1 MYVRYAIE
9 VNGHV
14 YNSTTNDIFEQIG
27 DSKYFKKR
35 LYIYPSEPE
44 EKAWLWSVGYEK
56 AAPDKAETNRILQSR
71 CVIHYCTGGKGYY
84 NGCPITAGMAFV
96 SWKNMVHSI
105 ISDPDDPFEFY
116 WIMVRGEEVSSFVRD
131 YSFTSDELIF
141 DCDYMDQIIPI
152 IESILYA
159 DYDKISLK
167 HYASAMLQV
176 LLSFQVSKKER
187 QGVDIKYNDVKSN
200 YSNYIEFAKN
210 ILYENNYALSV
221 EQLSDMLGITPQ
233 HLIRVFNRVL
243 GESPKRY
250 IMRKRLALGKELLDK
265 GMLSE
270 EVATVLRYADYTSFY
285 RAFLK
290 EYKVAPSDYLK
301 NKSSK

>member
-1 MYVRYAIE
+1 MYVGYAIE
-9 VNGHV
+9 VNGKIF
-14 YNSTTNDIFEQIG
+14 NSTTKDIFERAG

-35 LYIYPSEPE
+35 LYIYPSELE

-56 AAPDKAETNRILQSR
+56 ATPNKLEANRILQSR

-84 NGCPITAGMAFV
+84 NGCPITPGMAFV
-96 SWKNMVHSI
+96 SWKNMAHTI
-105 ISDPDDPFEFY
+105 MSDPDDPFEFY
-116 WIMVRGEEVSSFVRD
+116 WIMVRGEEVSSLVRD

-141 DCDYMDQIIPI
+141 NCDYMDQIIPI

-167 HYASAMLQV
+167 HYANGMLQV
-176 LLSFQVSKKER
+176 LLSFQTSKKER
-187 QGVDIKYNDVKSN
+187 QGKDVKHENDRIS
-200 YSNYIEFAKN
+200 YANYIELAKN
-210 ILYENNYALSV
+210 ILYENNYALSG
-221 EQLSDMLGITPQ
+221 EQLSRMLGVTPQ

-250 IMRKRLALGKELLDK
+250 ITRKRLALGKELLDK
-265 GMLSE
+265 GVPSA
-270 EVATVLRYADYTSFY
+270 EVAAILRYAEYTSFY

-290 EYKVAPSDYLK
+290 EYNVAPSDYSK
-301 NKSSK
+301 NKLSK